1 MKARKNGVRGPL
13 LARLREGPLL
23 SDAFQ
28 GLCNSRPALTV
39 NIYLLRKQGYAILT
53 QRRGNSPGVYI
64 LTGEP

>member
-13 LARLREGPLL
+13 LARLREGPLPT
-23 SDAFQ
+23 DAFQ

-39 NIYLLRKQGYAILT
+39 NIYLMRKQGYAIST
-53 QRRGNSPGVYI
+53 RWQGNSPGVYI